1 MLKTLKLSKSK
12 MRVQDFKLSDA
23 GMHPNKVP
31 FKCALFAVDVP
42 SDGSPEGAGGKKIRI
57 ASAVCDQYL
66 QTFVGMA
73 LNIDYV
79 NGMADHDPR
88 FKVAVIEKAYRALDG
103 FAWIDGYIYGKD
115 FPDVVATIRYYNG
128 LAAEHNWEEY
138 QFGAS
143 LEMEASVQNA
153 PDDENILDVIEFCG
167 TGAAILFAEAAAY
180 KSTSFAARNNKP
192 KEVVND
198 MTPEEIKAMQDAM
211 KAVTDGIATLS
222 ASVQTVVTEVGAIK
236 TDLETVKASST
247 GTGNKTIADLEK
259 EVADLKAAAK
269 PVEEPVR
276 KTATPAQLLAK
287 YQKGGTAGEDD
298 AKDYVTFCASVDRL
312 DLSQHE
318 SMKLKLEAKAK
329 FQSNKDGE

>member
-1 MLKTLKLSKSK
+1 MLKTLKMSNQT
-12 MRVQDFKLSDA
+12 MRVQHFKLSDT
-23 GMHPNKVP
+23 GGHPNKVP

-57 ASAVCDQYL
+57 SSAVCDANL

-128 LAAEHNWEEY
+128 LAAEHGWQDY

-143 LEMEASVQNA
+143 LEMEAAVQNA
-153 PDDENILDVIEFCG
+153 PDDENVLDVIEFCG
-167 TGAAILFAEAAAY
+167 TGAAILFADAAAY
-180 KSTSFAARNNKP
+180 KSTSFAAKNKP
-192 KEVVND
+192 KEVVNK
-198 MTPEEIKAMQDAM
+198 MTPEEIKAMQDAL

-236 TDLETVKASST
+236 TDLETVKASNA
-247 GTGNKTIADLEK
+247 GAGNKTVAELEK

-269 PVEEPVR
+269 PADEPVR

-298 AKDYVTFCASVDRL
+298 TKDYVTFCATVDRL
-312 DLSQHE
+312 NLSSQE